1 MKTNRFSESFANA
14 DAVFNDM
21 YGVELKLLKGL
32 SKEEIDAIIP
42 ASNSMQTY
50 QALVE
55 VVEKASKNN
64 LAQAQLI
71 SKIKDQR
78 LNWPK
83 RYLAGLHYFSIK
95 RSVKKSATQERFSA
109 GINPPALFG
118 LEIKFKSNG

>member
-50 QALVE
+50 Q

-71 SKIKDQR
+71 SKIKD
-78 LNWPK
+78 LGSSAIK
-83 RYLAGLHYFSIK
+83 LAQKIPGW
-95 RSVKKSATQERFSA
+95 A
-109 GINPPALFG
+109 ALF
-118 LEIKFKSNG
+118 